1 VLFFL
6 FLIMYYIFASQII
19 RHLVMKL
26 TIGHKATLIIVA
38 ILLIDQLIKIWIK
51 THMMLGESYSIF
63 GDWSFIH
70 FTENYGMAF
79 GLEFWGKAGKIVL
92 SLFRIAAVVAI
103 GYYMHHLIRTKKATN
118 GSIVGL
124 ALIMAGALGNILDSA
139 FYGLIFND
147 SWGQIAQFLPEG
159 GGYAS
164 FLHGRVVDMF
174 YFPLVQGAF
183 PSWFPVWGGE
193 EFIFF
198 RPVFNFADASISVGV
213 VYILLFQR
221 KLFAQD

>member
-1 VLFFL
+1 
-6 FLIMYYIFASQII
+6 
-19 RHLVMKL
+19 MKL
-26 TIGHKATLIIVA
+26 SIGQKATLIVVA
-38 ILLIDQLIKIWIK
+38 ILLIDQIIKIWIK

-63 GDWSFIH
+63 GSWSYIH

-79 GLEFWGKAGKIVL
+79 GLEFWGKAGKIIL

-103 GYYMHHLIRTKKATN
+103 GFYIRHLIRSDKATN
-118 GSIVGL
+118 GAVIGL

-139 FYGLIFND
+139 FYGLMFSD
-147 SWGQIAQFLPEG
+147 SWGQVAQLFPDG

-174 YFPLVQGAF
+174 YFPLIEGSF
-183 PSWFPVWGGE
+183 PSWFPIWGGE

-221 KLFAQD
+221 KLFSQD

>member
-1 VLFFL
+1 
-6 FLIMYYIFASQII
+6 
-19 RHLVMKL
+19 
-26 TIGHKATLIIVA
+26 
-38 ILLIDQLIKIWIK
+38 
-51 THMMLGESYSIF
+51 MMLGDSYSIF
-63 GDWSFIH
+63 GNWSYIH

-79 GLEFWGKAGKIVL
+79 GLEFWGKFGKILL

-103 GYYMHHLIRTKKATN
+103 GYYMRHLIRTSKATT

-147 SWGQIAQFLPEG
+147 SWGQVAQFLPDG

-174 YFPLVQGAF
+174 YFPLVEGHF
-183 PSWFPVWGGE
+183 PSWIPVWGGE
-193 EFIFF
+193 DFIFF
-198 RPVFNFADASISVGV
+198 RPVFNFADASISIGV

-221 KLFAQD
+221 KLFSQD

>member
-1 VLFFL
+1 
-6 FLIMYYIFASQII
+6 MNYIFAPQTI
-19 RHLVMKL
+19 RYQLMKL
-26 TIGHKATLIIVA
+26 SLGQKATLIVVA
-38 ILLIDQLIKIWIK
+38 ILIVDQIIKIWIK
-51 THMMLGESYSIF
+51 THMMLGDSYSIF
-63 GDWSFIH
+63 GNWSYIH

-79 GLEFWGKAGKIVL
+79 GLEFWGKFGKILL

-103 GYYMHHLIRTKKATN
+103 GFYMRHLIRTSKATN

-124 ALIMAGALGNILDSA
+124 SLIMAGALGNILDSA

-147 SWGQIAQFLPEG
+147 SWGQVAQFLPDG

-174 YFPLVQGAF
+174 YFPLVEGHF
-183 PSWFPVWGGE
+183 PSWIPIWGGE
-193 EFIFF
+193 DFIFF
-198 RPVFNFADASISVGV
+198 RPVFNFADASISIGV

-221 KLFAQD
+221 KLFSQD